1 MRRTLFRYR
10 SFNTEKLND
19 YSYIHQR
26 IINIEKWKFE
36 AFEGLVYPSSPLYFN
51 DPYDCEFCFQP
62 DALEGVLDREAYIYI
77 FWRKDFHLNRKKKTE
92 FFILII
98 LKRRCK

>member
-1 MRRTLFRYR
+1 MRRTLFSYR

-36 AFEGLVYPSSPLYFN
+36 AFEGLVYPSS
-51 DPYDCEFCFQP
+51 
-62 DALEGVLDREAYIYI
+62 
-77 FWRKDFHLNRKKKTE
+77 
-92 FFILII
+92 
-98 LKRRCK
+98 

>member
-36 AFEGLVYPSSPLYFN
+36 AFEGLVYGKR
-51 DPYDCEFCFQP
+51 PYHHRPARIAGIVVAE
-62 DALEGVLDREAYIYI
+62 
-77 FWRKDFHLNRKKKTE
+77 
-92 FFILII
+92 
-98 LKRRCK
+98 

>member
-1 MRRTLFRYR
+1 MRRTLFSYR

-36 AFEGLVYPSSPLYFN
+36 AFEGLVYPSSQSNYELVK
-51 DPYDCEFCFQP
+51 EMM
-62 DALEGVLDREAYIYI
+62 
-77 FWRKDFHLNRKKKTE
+77 
-92 FFILII
+92 
-98 LKRRCK
+98 

>member
-36 AFEGLVYPSSPLYFN
+36 AFEGLVYPSSL
-51 DPYDCEFCFQP
+51 Q
-62 DALEGVLDREAYIYI
+62 I
-77 FWRKDFHLNRKKKTE
+77 T
-92 FFILII
+92 
-98 LKRRCK
+98 LKRNASSATAERLFHF

>member
-36 AFEGLVYPSSPLYFN
+36 AFEGLDISIITTLFQRPL
-51 DPYDCEFCFQP
+51 
-62 DALEGVLDREAYIYI
+62 
-77 FWRKDFHLNRKKKTE
+77 
-92 FFILII
+92 
-98 LKRRCK
+98 

>member
-10 SFNTEKLND
+10 SFNTDKLND

-36 AFEGLVYPSSPLYFN
+36 AFEGLVYQIGRAS
-51 DPYDCEFCFQP
+51 C
-62 DALEGVLDREAYIYI
+62 RERVCQYV
-77 FWRKDFHLNRKKKTE
+77 
-92 FFILII
+92 
-98 LKRRCK
+98 

>member
-26 IINIEKWKFE
+26 IINIE
-36 AFEGLVYPSSPLYFN
+36 
-51 DPYDCEFCFQP
+51 
-62 DALEGVLDREAYIYI
+62 
-77 FWRKDFHLNRKKKTE
+77 RKKSR
-92 FFILII
+92 IALPDR
-98 LKRRCK
+98 L